1 MNCRTQKWHILGLVD
16 SPRVFS
22 KLDYSLSLY
31 TIVPFPL
38 PRQLLYSSQRFSPQ
52 QSCGSGSHRIHIKI
66 QDPDPG
72 YDLQYVGFKQF

>member
-1 MNCRTQKWHILGLVD
+1 MNCRTQKWHILGLLD
-16 SPRVFS
+16 SSRVFS

-31 TIVPFPL
+31 TTVPFPL

-72 YDLQYVGFKQF
+72 YDLCRF